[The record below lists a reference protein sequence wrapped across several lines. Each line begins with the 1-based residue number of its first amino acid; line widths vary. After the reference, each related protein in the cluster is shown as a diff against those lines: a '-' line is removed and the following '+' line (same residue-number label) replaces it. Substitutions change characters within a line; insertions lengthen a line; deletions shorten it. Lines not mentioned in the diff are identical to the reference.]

1 MVRVCGMV
9 GGGRGSRVRGVMAT
23 AAPIF
28 CSSVSALPVTAA
40 M

>member
-1 MVRVCGMV
+1 MGW
-9 GGGRGSRVRGVMAT
+9 GGGGVRGVMAT